1 MAGPNKFGPPCGCC
15 ECPQFLVV
23 NVRCTNGS
31 IVAGATVTVKD
42 AGLSTIATGT
52 TDGTGGVHINFM
64 TAPGTIT
71 VEATKAGYTTASTS
85 IDFSSCNASKS
96 ATLTICPT
104 SFVLKI
110 RTISC
115 SSTGSPSFGPIIP
128 GDYAVTGDVSASGT
142 LDSSGSA
149 DVTITMPG
157 GSCTVSLLL
166 TVTAPSGYGAS
177 PATEGILVN
186 SCQDYTAYIGWAADS
201 THAPVI
207 YGDRFLPKTL
217 TYTDAKGTCTLTWDS
232 SGYKGT
238 YTYSSHEALGLG
250 CGDGTGGGPEDGP

>member
-1 MAGPNKFGPPCGCC
+1 MAGPNRFGPPCGCC
-15 ECPQFLVV
+15 ECPQYLVV

-31 IVAGATVTVKD
+31 IVSGATVTVKD

-71 VEATKAGYTTASTS
+71 VEATKTGYTTASTS

-104 SFVLKI
+104 SFTLRL
-110 RTISC
+110 RTYVTC
-115 SSTGSPSFGPIIP
+115 LAAPPSTVIP
-128 GDYAVTGDVSASGT
+128 ATYTITGDVSASGS
-142 LDSSGSA
+142 LDGSGNA
-149 DVTITMPG
+149 DVTITMPTDV
-157 GSCTVSLLL
+157 CTVSFTL
-166 TVTAPSGYGAS
+166 TVTPSSGYGA
-177 PATEGILVN
+177 ATAPN
-186 SCQDYTAYIGWAADS
+186 SFTLTSCSDYTAYIVWGPDS
-201 THAPVI
+201 THVPI
-207 YGDRFLPKTL
+207 LYGDRYLPKTL
-217 TYTDAKGTCTLTWDS
+217 TYTDAQGTCTITWNGAYWT
-232 SGYKGT
+232 GY